1 VGGAGSGI
9 PEARGRGLNRRREK
23 RGREKRGRKTGC
35 NKVAETGRK
44 KENFATGCNI
54 L

>member
-1 VGGAGSGI
+1 MGGAGSGI

-23 RGREKRGRKTGC
+23 RGRKTGC

-44 KENFATGCNI
+44 KESFATGCNI